1 MIKCEL
7 FIFCKW
13 TNKINNNN
21 IVFFTNN
28 NTKSTNRTI
37 NKKKMIRKRN
47 KYSKYIRESFRKY
60 RNRNRWLVQIYW
72 NIKILNKLNQKKNK
86 RKEEK

>member
-37 NKKKMIRKRN
+37 NKKKWLGKEISIIRA
-47 KYSKYIRESFRKY
+47 SKGHLE
-60 RNRNRWLVQIYW
+60 
-72 NIKILNKLNQKKNK
+72 NIEVDDIDLLAYKDLK
-86 RKEEK
+86 

>member
-37 NKKKMIRKRN
+37 NKKKWLGKEI
-47 KYSKYIRESFRKY
+47 SIASTSESHLENIEIEIDGWY
-60 RNRNRWLVQIYW
+60 RFIG
-72 NIKILNKLNQKKNK
+72 I
-86 RKEEK
+86 

>member
-1 MIKCEL
+1 
-7 FIFCKW
+7 
-13 TNKINNNN
+13 
-21 IVFFTNN
+21 
-28 NTKSTNRTI
+28 
-37 NKKKMIRKRN
+37 MIRKRN